1 MRKRARV
8 AAVLLR
14 SNNMFAYSLVDQ
26 HVLILMC
33 ASLQKLRI
41 KRVNKQ
47 RQTHWRITTKTK
59 LSLAT
64 HLLGTLRDA

>member
-1 MRKRARV
+1 MRKCARV

-41 KRVNKQ
+41 KRVNKLNAKHTGESQ
-47 RQTHWRITTKTK
+47 QK
-59 LSLAT
+59 LNYL
-64 HLLGTLRDA
+64 